1 MSNIPFMKRIIFTLI
16 MIVLPAGVLAVGLV
30 LYVTIVGG
38 NNPISRLV
46 AHYFGTVK
54 PLTPYEANW
63 AEVAV
68 IVPVPYVGGNYR
80 PNIRG
85 AYVNT
90 NDLGYRGVIDHAQI
104 LEEARHLKAAGFK
117 IVIFSGGSAAFGAFS
132 DNDDTSLTAFLNSFL
147 THVGRRVH
155 VFNFAMG
162 SYTSDD
168 ELASLVMYA
177 ADTHPDLLVVMDG
190 YNDAVRGSR
199 GSHAI
204 GVGIPY
210 AYPTIRKVYPA
221 PFQSSFLDR
230 TYEVGSSE
238 ALEAIQKRYER
249 NLTRMKS
256 FMTSIG
262 GEILF
267 ATQPMKG
274 YSNTARCQQ
283 AREDFQDREGLHDKD
298 IFTDVIVRQYPALIQ
313 TGRDVAGIEGYVP
326 LADAFSNFPDACPF
340 FVDRM
345 HMSSAGQ
352 EVAARQLLP
361 HILRRL
367 SLPPLTEREMRLLH

>member
-1 MSNIPFMKRIIFTLI
+1 MKRTIFTLI
-16 MIVLPAGVLAVGLV
+16 MLALPAGVLAIGFVV
-30 LYVTIVGG
+30 YVKMFGE
-38 NNPISRLV
+38 NNPMIRFV
-46 AHYFGTVK
+46 TDYIGTAK
-54 PLTPYEANW
+54 PVTPYEANW
-63 AEVAV
+63 AEVVV

-90 NDLGYRGVIDHAQI
+90 NDLGYRGVIDHEQI
-104 LEEARHLKAAGFK
+104 LEESRRLKAAGFK
-117 IVIFSGGSAAFGAFS
+117 IVVFTGGSAAFGAFS
-132 DNDDTSLTAFLNSFL
+132 DNDDTTITAFLNRFL
-147 THVGRRVH
+147 VQIGRRVK

-177 ADTHPDLLVVMDG
+177 ADTRPDLLVVMDG
-190 YNDAVRGSR
+190 YNDAVRGAR
-199 GSHAI
+199 GSHAM

-210 AYPTIRKVYPA
+210 AYATIRKVYPA

-230 TYEVGSSE
+230 TYEVGSSK

-249 NLTRMKS
+249 NLKGMKS
-256 FMTSIG
+256 YMTGSG

-274 YSNTARCQQ
+274 YHSNTAKCQQ
-283 AREDFQDREGLHDKD
+283 AREDFQDREGLEDKQRVTD
-298 IFTDVIVRQYPALIQ
+298 IVFRQYPALIQ
-313 TGRDVAGIEGYVP
+313 TGRDVGGIDGYVH
-326 LADAFSNFPDACPF
+326 LADAFSHFPDACPF

-352 EVAARQLLP
+352 EVVARGLLP
-361 HILRRL
+361 HILHRL
-367 SLPPLTEREMRLLH
+367 SLPPLTDREMRLLQY